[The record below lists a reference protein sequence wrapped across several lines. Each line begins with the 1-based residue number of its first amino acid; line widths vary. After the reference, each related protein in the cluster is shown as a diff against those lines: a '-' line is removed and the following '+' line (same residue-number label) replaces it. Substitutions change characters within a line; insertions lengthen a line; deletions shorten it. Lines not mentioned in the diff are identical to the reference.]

1 MSAPQLSQKR
11 PLEACSAPHAGQ
23 MRVPRASAVLTS
35 SRAAVRAPAQ
45 GSSVVMSVREA
56 YILRPMSASAPP
68 RAGHDDNVIGALAF
82 ALADRIGDATTDA
95 AGVSGVPAAAL
106 AALHEWA
113 GDRPIQ
119 KLAHGLRLSHSRTVR
134 VIDRLEADGLAL
146 RRADPADGR
155 SVHVALTPAGEEVAR
170 RVLAARAEALQGALA
185 SLPRRRPRR
194 VRAPRR
200 AGARGLHHRPP
211 ACGRDLQ
218 DVRRARLR
226 ALRRPLPGHARRGP
240 CG

>member
-1 MSAPQLSQKR
+1 
-11 PLEACSAPHAGQ
+11 
-23 MRVPRASAVLTS
+23 
-35 SRAAVRAPAQ
+35 
-45 GSSVVMSVREA
+45 
-56 YILRPMSASAPP
+56 MSASAPP

-185 SLPRRRPRR
+185 SLPPGDRAAFARLAEQVLEGFITGRRHAAATCRMCD
-194 VRAPRR
+194 A
-200 AGARGLHHRPP
+200 H
-211 ACGRDLQ
+211 ACGHYDGRCPVTRGAD
-218 DVRRARLR
+218 RADEG
-226 ALRRPLPGHARRGP
+226 AAPSSAH
-240 CG
+240 